1 MLNAFINHIL
11 VEKGLSKNTV
21 ESYTRDLTRFLDF
34 LERQNISPIEASP
47 MHIINFLSGLRE
59 AGLSARSYIRNLV
72 SIRMFYKYLLSKKL
86 VSSIPTANI
95 DMPGFSRR
103 LPDVLSF
110 NDVEKLLN
118 APNTS
123 NGTSKPIGIRD
134 KAMLELLYATGV
146 RVSELVSIGTND
158 VNMQVGYITAFGKGS
173 KQRMIPI
180 GESAMIWIKK
190 YIDDARERLAKN
202 RTAQYLFVNYRGG
215 KMTRQGFWGIIKK
228 YAIIAG
234 IDRDKVKPHILR
246 HSFATHLLERG
257 ADLRAVQTMLGHS
270 DISTTQIYTHIRTER
285 LKEMHKKYHPRG

>member
-1 MLNAFINHIL
+1 MLNNFINHIL

-21 ESYTRDLTRFLDF
+21 ESYTRDLTKFFDF
-34 LERQNISPIEASP
+34 LEKQNISPIQASS
-47 MHIINFLSGLRE
+47 MDIINFLSGLRGT
-59 AGLSARSYIRNLV
+59 GLSARSYIRNLV

-95 DMPGFSRR
+95 DMPGFSRK
-103 LPDVLSF
+103 LPEVLSF

-118 APNTS
+118 APD
-123 NGTSKPIGIRD
+123 TSKPIGIRD

-146 RVSELVSIGTND
+146 RVSELVSIGAND

-180 GESAMIWIKK
+180 GESAMVWTKK
-190 YIDDARERLAKN
+190 YIDDAREKLTKN
-202 RTAQYLFVNYRGG
+202 KTGQHLFVNYRGA

-228 YAIIAG
+228 YALITG

-270 DISTTQIYTHIRTER
+270 DISTTQIYTHVRAER
-285 LKEMHKKYHPRG
+285 LKEIHKKFHPRG

>member
-1 MLNAFINHIL
+1 MLNNFINHIL

-21 ESYTRDLTRFLDF
+21 ESYTRDLTKFFDF
-34 LERQNISPIEASP
+34 LEKQNILPIQATS
-47 MHIINFLSGLRE
+47 MDIINFLSGLRE

-95 DMPGFSRR
+95 DMPGFSRK
-103 LPDVLSF
+103 LPEVLSF

-118 APNTS
+118 APD
-123 NGTSKPIGIRD
+123 TSKPIGIRD

-146 RVSELVSIGTND
+146 RVSELMSIGTND

-180 GESAMIWIKK
+180 GESAMVWTKK
-190 YIDDARERLAKN
+190 YIDDARERLTKG
-202 RTAQYLFVNYRGG
+202 RPVQYLFVNYRGA
-215 KMTRQGFWGIIKK
+215 KMTRQGFWDIIKR

-246 HSFATHLLERG
+246 HSFATHLLEGG

-285 LKEMHKKYHPRG
+285 LKEIHKKFHPRG